1 MIKRHYI
8 DSDMTAL
15 KTALESTEFLTDM
28 GATVSIDIDWS
39 EITTKM
45 PTASPYYYNSISDL
59 PETGDEHSVYFVKEP
74 DVNRY
79 RLYTYD
85 AMYGYQQTPTV
96 VSSTSNIDIRQSAT
110 IDVKDEDGN
119 IMFRM
124 AKDVYGYTWTT
135 YASSSVYASGT
146 LGNSTY
152 GSSMPNMYSCKNGI
166 MIVMTVQNS
175 NLVIR
180 MVATNLGKLAF
191 ISRRNAG
198 ASIGSSVNGYKN
210 TIDCIARG
218 DVAPLSTIDIP
229 NRYDTHYE
237 VVPMLTNSD
246 TVSYTAKSGFL
257 LYSPGD
263 LAIKGINV
271 AGKKYLS
278 DSYFA
283 IEDE

>member
-1 MIKRHYI
+1 VIKRHYI
-8 DSDMTAL
+8 NSDMTAL
-15 KTALESTEFLTDM
+15 KTALESTEFLTNM
-28 GATVSIDIDWS
+28 GSTVSIDINWS

-59 PETGDEHSVYFVKEP
+59 PETGDEHSVYFVKEAT
-74 DVNRY
+74 NAY

-85 AMYGYQQTPTV
+85 AMYSYQQTPTV
-96 VSSTSNIDIRQSAT
+96 VSSPANVDIMQSAT

-119 IMFRM
+119 VVFRI
-124 AKDVYGYTWTT
+124 AKDVYTYIWTT
-135 YASSSVYASGT
+135 YASSSVYASGS

-152 GSSMPNMYSCKNGI
+152 GSSIPYMYSCKNGI
-166 MIVMTVQNS
+166 MIVMTVQNI
-175 NLVIR
+175 NLIIR
-180 MVATNLGKLAF
+180 MVATNLGKLAV
-191 ISRRNAG
+191 ISRRNTG
-198 ASIGSSVNGYKN
+198 ASIGSNINGYKN
-210 TIDCIARG
+210 AIDCIARG

-237 VVPMLTNSD
+237 VVPMFTNSD
-246 TVSYTAKSGFL
+246 AVSYTDKSGFL

-263 LAIKGINV
+263 FAIKGINV